1 MLLCGRQEGWPT
13 GGFQLGEAIGVDAFE
28 VFEEE
33 VARVEG
39 WGKERT
45 MAKFESYEDTRRG
58 RMYEDDQCQEERL
71 CDNAY
76 FITFSRALAAEAD
89 AGTLKA
95 TCSREYIS
103 TVCLQRLQLE
113 AV

>member
-45 MAKFESYEDTRRG
+45 MR
-58 RMYEDDQCQEERL
+58 
-71 CDNAY
+71 
-76 FITFSRALAAEAD
+76 
-89 AGTLKA
+89 
-95 TCSREYIS
+95 
-103 TVCLQRLQLE
+103 QRNCEIL
-113 AV
+113 

>member
-1 MLLCGRQEGWPT
+1 VRDVVSDESRRQQQTGVRGVLLCGGRQEGWPT

-45 MAKFESYEDTRRG
+45 MR
-58 RMYEDDQCQEERL
+58 
-71 CDNAY
+71 
-76 FITFSRALAAEAD
+76 
-89 AGTLKA
+89 
-95 TCSREYIS
+95 
-103 TVCLQRLQLE
+103 QRNCEIL
-113 AV
+113 